1 SPPIIH
7 IKHLEV
13 AILWLIKKDVIKVM
27 AASLSVPMEHGLLEF
42 ESALL
47 LKVSRRSKPS
57 TENQNE
63 R

>member
-1 SPPIIH
+1 M
-7 IKHLEV
+7 
-13 AILWLIKKDVIKVM
+13 ADKKDVIKVM
-27 AASLSVPMEHGLLEF
+27 AVSLSVPMEHGLLEF

-47 LKVSRRSKPS
+47 PKVSRRSKPS

>member
-1 SPPIIH
+1 M
-7 IKHLEV
+7 
-13 AILWLIKKDVIKVM
+13 ADKKDVIKVM
-27 AASLSVPMEHGLLEF
+27 AASLSVLMEHGQLEF

-47 LKVSRRSKPS
+47 LKVSQRSKPS